1 MDHYENF
8 PVASWLCP
16 KPLRPVITSLYRFAR
31 VGDDLADEG
40 HASASSR
47 RADLRAYAED
57 LQRVYDTEPVS
68 NRWPEVFHPLAAAVH
83 RHRLPQDLLQDL
95 LDAFLQD
102 VDNPL
107 YANREALLDYCR
119 RSANPVG
126 RLLLHLYGEVTERNL
141 QESDAICTA
150 LQLINF
156 WQDLSIDLPRGRVY
170 LPQQDL
176 QRFGLDSATG
186 SSLRDSTD
194 LRALVKDL
202 CLWTRGFMEQGA
214 ALPGRI
220 PGRIGWE
227 LRLVVQGG
235 LRVLEKIEAMDF
247 ATCDNRPVLS
257 RWDLGI
263 TLWRSVTRPPIL
275 KAMSP

>member
-1 MDHYENF
+1 
-8 PVASWLCP
+8 
-16 KPLRPVITSLYRFAR
+16 VITSLYRFAR

-40 HASASSR
+40 HADAASR
-47 RADLRAYAED
+47 RADLCAYAED
-57 LQRVYDTEPVS
+57 LRRVYDREPVS
-68 NRWPEVFHPLAAAVH
+68 SRWPEVFHPLEAAVH
-83 RHRLPQDLLQDL
+83 THGVPQALLQDL

-102 VDNPL
+102 VDNPT
-107 YANREALLDYCR
+107 YPDRTRLLDYCR

-126 RLLLHLYGEVTERNL
+126 RLLLHLYGAVNERNL

-176 QRFGLDSATG
+176 QKFGLDSSTG
-186 SSLRDSTD
+186 SHLQDGTNS
-194 LRALVKDL
+194 RALVKDL
-202 CLWTRGFMEQGA
+202 CMWTRGFMEQGA
-214 ALPGRI
+214 ALPGRL
-220 PGRIGWE
+220 PGRVGWE

-247 ATCDNRPVLS
+247 ATFSTRPLLS
-257 RWDLGI
+257 HWDLGI

-275 KAMSP
+275 KATSP